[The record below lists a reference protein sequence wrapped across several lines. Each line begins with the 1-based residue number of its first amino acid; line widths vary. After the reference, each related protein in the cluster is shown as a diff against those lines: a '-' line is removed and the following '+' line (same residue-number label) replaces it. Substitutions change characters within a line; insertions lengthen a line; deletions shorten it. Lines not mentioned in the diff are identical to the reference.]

1 MPPATD
7 QGCGRGDHGV
17 IVAREVAAAACMAP
31 IEHTYARYAVGGALT
46 VAAGSTVVIMAAPR
60 VVARRHG
67 LRDPGLATAAATVR
81 LATFC
86 AEVGIRRPPRLLV
99 GPTSLRDAFSL
110 GRPGRYAIAVPLA
123 LVVRPHTPLFEVAMR
138 HELAHIRHHDVA
150 LSWLARSV
158 WYTLAPLLLLP
169 VVLFPLTGDV
179 ATLPGYLWRAAIIAI
194 VVALAARS
202 ALRSRELSADVAAAR
217 RAGPDAVRAA
227 LTEVRAAAGPPLR
240 RIMAVH
246 PTRDDRIAAV
256 RQPGRTAIVTMTDG
270 AVVGFLAALALPVL
284 DLFFV
289 AVFAGSDGL
298 TRPFEA
304 ASAMVLG
311 PLAGATLGLGFW
323 RQAVVARTDAQQA
336 PVVPVL
342 VGLAAG
348 ALAGQLGS
356 LGGVGLPG
364 ASGLAHPV
372 LGLIVAGALTGAAA
386 LTAGVGQIWADA
398 VGAPLLRL
406 LKPS

>member
-1 MPPATD
+1 M
-7 QGCGRGDHGV
+7 
-17 IVAREVAAAACMAP
+17 
-31 IEHTYARYAVGGALT
+31 
-46 VAAGSTVVIMAAPR
+46 
-60 VVARRHG
+60 HG